1 MLSVLRDFRA
11 TAPVRFVREV
21 FPSVTLVMQNSAMY
35 DEDGDGLIEN
45 SGFPDQVKVLSSDN
59 SILRKINV
67 TLL

>member
-11 TAPVRFVREV
+11 TASVRFVREV

>member
-1 MLSVLRDFRA
+1 M
-11 TAPVRFVREV
+11 RFVREV